1 MLAQHNF
8 SNQKQIEL
16 LQIINFV
23 LYKNQYPKDYC
34 GIIDRKIQI
43 LQQPTEEK
51 PVNKQKENT
60 FTTSQQILFF
70 YYLLNE
76 IGINF
81 GNSDKS
87 QWIRLMYSFT
97 AKNAQDIKEKLN
109 FNFDNKKT
117 KQDLRI
123 VANHIQELIPQIAI
137 KIKND
142 TQE

>member
-1 MLAQHNF
+1 MLGQHNF
-8 SNQKQIEL
+8 STQKQVEL
-16 LQIINFV
+16 LQILNYA
-23 LYKNQYPKDYC
+23 LYKKQYPQDTC

-51 PVNKQKENT
+51 PATKQKENT
-60 FTTSQQILFF
+60 FTTSQQILFLH
-70 YYLLNE
+70 YLLNE

-87 QWIRLMYSFT
+87 QWIRLIHSFT

-109 FNFDNKKT
+109 FNFDDKKT
-117 KQDLRI
+117 KRDLRL
-123 VANHIQELIPQIAI
+123 VAEHIQELIPQIAI

-142 TQE
+142 TKE

>member
-1 MLAQHNF
+1 MTQHNF

-43 LQQPTEEK
+43 LQQPIEEK
-51 PVNKQKENT
+51 TDNKQKENT
-60 FTTSQQILFF
+60 FTTSQQIFF
-70 YYLLNE
+70 FHYLLNE

-87 QWIRLMYSFT
+87 QWIRLIHSFT
-97 AKNAQDIKEKLN
+97 AKNTQDIKEKLN
-109 FNFDNKKT
+109 FNFDDKKT
-117 KQDLRI
+117 KRDLRI
-123 VANHIQELIPQIAI
+123 VANHIQELLPQIAI